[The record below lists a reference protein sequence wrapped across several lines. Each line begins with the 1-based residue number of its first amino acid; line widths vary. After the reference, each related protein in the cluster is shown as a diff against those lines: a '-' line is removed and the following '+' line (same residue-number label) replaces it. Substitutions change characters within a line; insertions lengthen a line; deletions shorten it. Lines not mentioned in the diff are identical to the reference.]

1 MRLDP
6 QFAKYMI
13 FAGSLAVLAAGLAR
27 EAFVLNVGVDTIL
40 QDMRQ
45 FNLDA
50 ENSVP
55 AWWSSSMM
63 LFASLL
69 LYTLAANAWRA
80 GDILWRLWLTMAI
93 VFLAL
98 SIDESASFHE
108 GVIEP
113 LRAAFGFGGI
123 LFYAWVVPALLCV
136 AALGLVLLPLLR
148 RLPASLFWR
157 FGICGGVFVLGALGM
172 EMVGGWLDYE
182 GYRNTAYYALSISIE
197 EGFEILGVSLFL
209 AALLD
214 QFDPARA
221 VVGDHARH
229 EHTVQPSHGPQPH
242 AAGAGAFPAAGAD

>member
-6 QFAKYMI
+6 HFAKYLI
-13 FAGSLAVLAAGLAR
+13 LAGSLAVLAAGRAR
-27 EAFVLNVGVDTIL
+27 EAFVLNVGVGTVL
-40 QDMRQ
+40 QDVRQ

-69 LYTLAANAWRA
+69 LYALAANAWRA
-80 GDILWRLWLTMAI
+80 RDILWRLWLTMAV

-98 SIDESASFHE
+98 SIDEAASFHE

-113 LRAAFGFGGI
+113 LRAGFGFGGI
-123 LFYAWVVPALLCV
+123 LFYAWVVPALLCL
-136 AALGLVLLPLLR
+136 AGLGLVLLPLLK

-157 FGICGGVFVLGALGM
+157 FGVCGGVFVLGALGM

-182 GYRNTAYYALSISIE
+182 GYRTTAFYALSISIE
-197 EGFEILGVSLFL
+197 EGLEILGVSLFL

-221 VVGDHARH
+221 VVGDYARH
-229 EHTVQPSHGPQPH
+229 RHATQASPGPQRKVV
-242 AAGAGAFPAAGAD
+242 GAGAFPATSAD